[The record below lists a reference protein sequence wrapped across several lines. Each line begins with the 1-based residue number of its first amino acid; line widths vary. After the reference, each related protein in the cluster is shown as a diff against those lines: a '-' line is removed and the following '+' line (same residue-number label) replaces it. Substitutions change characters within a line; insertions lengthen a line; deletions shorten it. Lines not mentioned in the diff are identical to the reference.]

1 MTDALIAIAVGYLLG
16 SLPFGYWAGRLRGID
31 LRLAGSGN
39 TGATNVMRV
48 LGLKIGV
55 PVMALDIGKGAAA
68 VVIARALSTDDIVPV
83 LAAAAAVTGHMYP
96 LFLGFRGGKGVA
108 TGAGTMIALVPWIG
122 IAAFF
127 LWLGVSLATRYVSI
141 GSVVTA
147 VAYPAATIASGQP
160 WAVCAYTI
168 GAGAW
173 VIWRHRANIARLR
186 AGTENRINLR
196 AVFAGRTY
204 ADRGREEP
212 DHPALVLV
220 GVLGERAGVPGVGH
234 VPERG
239 LRPDPVAEDAV
250 ERLLVP
256 RRRCDQEHGYVDPP
270 DGRAE
275 RLGLALAGEQGGDA
289 HRHPRLRNRDGR
301 LEPVRREALIAGG

>member
-48 LGLKIGV
+48 LGLKIGL

-68 VVIARALSTDDIVPV
+68 VVIARALSSDDIVPV

-108 TGAGTMIALVPWIG
+108 TGAGTMLALVPWIG
-122 IAAFF
+122 VAAFI
-127 LWLGVSLATRYVSI
+127 LWLTVSLATRYVSI

-160 WAVCAYTI
+160 WGVCIYTV

-196 AVFAGRTY
+196 AVFAGRT
-204 ADRGREEP
+204 
-212 DHPALVLV
+212 
-220 GVLGERAGVPGVGH
+220 
-234 VPERG
+234 
-239 LRPDPVAEDAV
+239 
-250 ERLLVP
+250 
-256 RRRCDQEHGYVDPP
+256 
-270 DGRAE
+270 
-275 RLGLALAGEQGGDA
+275 
-289 HRHPRLRNRDGR
+289 
-301 LEPVRREALIAGG
+301 

>member
-1 MTDALIAIAVGYLLG
+1 MTDALVAIAIGYLLG

-48 LGLKIGV
+48 LGLKVGV

-68 VVIARALSTDDIVPV
+68 VVIARAISTDDIVPV
-83 LAAAAAVTGHMYP
+83 LAAAAAGTGHMYP

-127 LWLGVSLATRYVSI
+127 LWLAVSLATRYVSI

-160 WAVCAYTI
+160 WAVCVYTI

-173 VIWRHRANIARLR
+173 VIWRHRGNIARLR
-186 AGTENRINLR
+186 AGTEHRINLR
-196 AVFAGRTY
+196 AVFAGRT
-204 ADRGREEP
+204 
-212 DHPALVLV
+212 
-220 GVLGERAGVPGVGH
+220 
-234 VPERG
+234 
-239 LRPDPVAEDAV
+239 
-250 ERLLVP
+250 
-256 RRRCDQEHGYVDPP
+256 
-270 DGRAE
+270 
-275 RLGLALAGEQGGDA
+275 
-289 HRHPRLRNRDGR
+289 
-301 LEPVRREALIAGG
+301 

>member
-1 MTDALIAIAVGYLLG
+1 MTDALIASAVGYLLG

-48 LGLKIGV
+48 LGLKVGV

-186 AGTENRINLR
+186 AGTEHRINLR
-196 AVFAGRTY
+196 A
-204 ADRGREEP
+204 
-212 DHPALVLV
+212 L
-220 GVLGERAGVPGVGH
+220 RA
-234 VPERG
+234 
-239 LRPDPVAEDAV
+239 
-250 ERLLVP
+250 
-256 RRRCDQEHGYVDPP
+256 
-270 DGRAE
+270 
-275 RLGLALAGEQGGDA
+275 
-289 HRHPRLRNRDGR
+289 
-301 LEPVRREALIAGG
+301 

>member
-1 MTDALIAIAVGYLLG
+1 MTDALIASAVGYLLG

-48 LGLKIGV
+48 LGLKVGV

-108 TGAGTMIALVPWIG
+108 TGAGTMLALVPWIG

-160 WAVCAYTI
+160 WAVCAYTV

-186 AGTENRINLR
+186 AGTEHRINLR
-196 AVFAGRTY
+196 A
-204 ADRGREEP
+204 
-212 DHPALVLV
+212 L
-220 GVLGERAGVPGVGH
+220 RA
-234 VPERG
+234 
-239 LRPDPVAEDAV
+239 
-250 ERLLVP
+250 
-256 RRRCDQEHGYVDPP
+256 
-270 DGRAE
+270 
-275 RLGLALAGEQGGDA
+275 
-289 HRHPRLRNRDGR
+289 
-301 LEPVRREALIAGG
+301 